1 MELYEFQKRYPHA
14 ETKVNA
20 YLSQTGNY
28 FQSYI
33 RRGLNNLSAEDDSMK
48 FRPNAHN
55 DTTDA
60 SSIRSAEG
68 SSPRTSRPQSTGRV
82 FCNLMT
88 CCINKLKLIV
98 YYVRSVEDPVEIKQR
113 LLRLQQKF
121 GYRQE
126 PDESDPSSGLNNI
139 QKRASILSLVRI
151 A

>member
-48 FRPNAHN
+48 FRPSANN

-60 SSIRSAEG
+60 SSVRSAEG

-82 FCNLMT
+82 FCNLMI
-88 CCINKLKLIV
+88 CCMNKLKLICILCGV
-98 YYVRSVEDPVEIKQR
+98 QSKTQWRSSNDCYGYNRSLDIARSQMSLTRRPV
-113 LLRLQQKF
+113 
-121 GYRQE
+121 
-126 PDESDPSSGLNNI
+126 
-139 QKRASILSLVRI
+139 
-151 A
+151 